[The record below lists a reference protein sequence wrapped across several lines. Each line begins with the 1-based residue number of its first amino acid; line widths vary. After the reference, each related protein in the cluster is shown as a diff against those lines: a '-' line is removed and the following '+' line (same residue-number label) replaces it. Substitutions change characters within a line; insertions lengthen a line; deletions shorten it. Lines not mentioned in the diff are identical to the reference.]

1 MYFRV
6 KRTGTYSYLQ
16 IVESFRDKG
25 QVRQRVVTT
34 LGRLETLQASGQLD
48 ALLRS
53 GLRFCEKLTILDAHA
68 AGQTEPVEVL
78 RVGPDLVFGRLWER
92 LGLPATIQQA
102 LKSRHYEF
110 DVERAIYLTVIH
122 RLFASGSDRAAERW
136 RQSYRLPGTEKLEL
150 HHLYRAM
157 AFLGDELK
165 DQPNPR
171 VLNTPRCTKDWIE
184 EELFAQ
190 RRDLFSTIDL
200 LFFDTTSI
208 YFEGQGG
215 QQIGQYGK
223 SKDSRPDLKQM
234 VVGLA
239 LDVHG
244 WPLCCEL
251 WPGNTADV
259 TTLLPVVNRLRQRF
273 KVPRVSIVADRGMIS
288 AKTIAA
294 LESDELDCNYILG
307 ARMRSVKEISERV
320 LADRGRFH
328 EVTPQRQNS
337 KDPSPLKV
345 KEVLLDHRRY
355 IVCLNEEQRR
365 KDAAD
370 RQAIV
375 EHLREQLK
383 RGDKDLI
390 GNKGYRKYLRA
401 LEGEH
406 FKIDEAKIEQ
416 EARYDGLWVLQTN
429 LADEPKIIALAYK
442 ELWMVEDM
450 FRTMKSILETRPI
463 YHKCDETIRGHVFC
477 SFLALLLRRALNSA
491 WKRKPRAGNGPRSC
505 AGWTI
510 CKRWRPS
517 SKANDLSYA
526 ARCSGTRTRL
536 SRRREWRCP
545 QPCEIRLKPRSGPP
559 GNVVPRPWGAFVTH

>member
-6 KRTGTYSYLQ
+6 KRTGSYAYLQ
-16 IVESFRDKG
+16 IVESFREQG
-25 QVRQRVVTT
+25 QVRQRVLSTV
-34 LGRLETLQASGQLD
+34 GRLDVLQATGQLETLM
-48 ALLRS
+48 RS
-53 GLRFCEKLTILDAHA
+53 GLRFCEKLAVIDAHA
-68 AGQTEPVEVL
+68 AGQTEPVQVQ
-78 RVGPDLVFGRLWER
+78 RVGPDLVFSRLWEALQ
-92 LGLPATIQQA
+92 LGAIIKGA
-102 LKSRHYEF
+102 LQSRRYEF

-136 RQSYRLPGTEKLEL
+136 REGYRLPGTEKLEL

-157 AFLGDELK
+157 AFLGEPLEDG
-165 DQPNPR
+165 PGTR
-171 VLNTPRCTKDWIE
+171 VLKTPRCTKDWIE
-184 EELFAQ
+184 EELFDQ

-200 LFFDTTSI
+200 VFFDTTSI

-215 QQIGQYGK
+215 EEIGQYGK
-223 SKDSRPDLKQM
+223 SKDHRPDLHQM
-234 VVGLA
+234 VVGLG

-259 TTLLPVVNRLRQRF
+259 TTLLPVVNRFRQRF
-273 KVPRVSIVADRGMIS
+273 RVRRVTIVADRGMIS

-294 LESDELDCNYILG
+294 LESQELDCDYILG
-307 ARMRSVKEISERV
+307 ARMRAVKEVSERV
-320 LADRGRFH
+320 LADRGRYQ
-328 EVTPQRQNS
+328 EVTPERQTS

-345 KEVLLDHRRY
+345 KEVNLGARRY

-390 GNKGYRKYLRA
+390 GNKGYRKYLQVTA
-401 LEGEH
+401 GDH
-406 FKIDEAKIEQ
+406 FTIDPQKVKE
-416 EARYDGLWVLQTN
+416 EARYDGKWVLQTN
-429 LADEPKIIALAYK
+429 LADAPKVIALGYK
-442 ELWMVEDM
+442 ELGMVENL

-477 SFLALLLRRALNSA
+477 SFLALLLKRALEQRLEEKGQTWEWA
-491 WKRKPRAGNGPRSC
+491 EILRGLDHLQEVEALFQGKRFVLRSQVIGQAHKAFMAAGVALPPTLRE
-505 AGWTI
+505 
-510 CKRWRPS
+510 
-517 SKANDLSYA
+517 KA
-526 ARCSGTRTRL
+526 
-536 SRRREWRCP
+536 
-545 QPCEIRLKPRSGPP
+545 
-559 GNVVPRPWGAFVTH
+559 

>member
-6 KRTGTYSYLQ
+6 KRTGAYAYLQ

-34 LGRLETLQASGQLD
+34 VGRLDALQVSGQLE
-48 ALLRS
+48 ALVRS
-53 GLRFCEKLTILDAHA
+53 GLRFCEKLAVIDAHA
-68 AGQTEPVEVL
+68 AGQTEAVRVL
-78 RVGPDLVFGRLWER
+78 RVGPDLVFGRLWEKLEVGTVIR
-92 LGLPATIQQA
+92 KA
-102 LKSRHYEF
+102 LESRFYEF

-136 RQSYRLPGTEKLEL
+136 RQSYRLPGTEELDL

-165 DQPNPR
+165 DQSSPR

-184 EELFAQ
+184 EELFAR

-200 LFFDTTSI
+200 VFFDTTSI
-208 YFEGQGG
+208 YFEGEGG
-215 QQIGQYGK
+215 QDIGRHGK

-234 VVGLA
+234 VVGLT

-259 TTLLPVVNRLRQRF
+259 TTLLPVVTRLRQRF

-294 LESDELDCNYILG
+294 LESDELDCDYILG

-320 LADRGRFH
+320 LADRSRFL
-328 EVTPQRQNS
+328 EVTPERKGS

-345 KEVLLDHRRY
+345 KEVCIEDRRY
-355 IVCLNEEQRR
+355 IVCLNAEQRR

-375 EHLREQLK
+375 EHLRQQLK

-401 LEGEH
+401 LEGEN
-406 FKIDEAKIEQ
+406 FTIDEEKIKE

-429 LADEPKIIALAYK
+429 LADEPEIIAPAYK

-477 SFLALLLRRALNSA
+477 SFLALLLRR
-491 WKRKPRAGNGPRSC
+491 
-505 AGWTI
+505 
-510 CKRWRPS
+510 
-517 SKANDLSYA
+517 DLE
-526 ARCSGTRTRL
+526 R
-536 SRRREWRCP
+536 
-545 QPCEIRLKPRSGPP
+545 RLKEKGETWEWAEILRGLDNLQEVEALFQGKRFVLRSQVLGQAHKAFQAAGIALPP
-559 GNVVPRPWGAFVTH
+559 TLREKT